1 MSWPLKIKSISSP
14 FVVVL
19 NQYKIQAGKF
29 LMYVLNSEISTD
41 YTDGILHCLKEFLIV
56 VLQ

>member
-19 NQYKIQAGKF
+19 NQYKIRAGNF

-41 YTDGILHCLKEFLIV
+41 YTDGMLHCLKEFLIV